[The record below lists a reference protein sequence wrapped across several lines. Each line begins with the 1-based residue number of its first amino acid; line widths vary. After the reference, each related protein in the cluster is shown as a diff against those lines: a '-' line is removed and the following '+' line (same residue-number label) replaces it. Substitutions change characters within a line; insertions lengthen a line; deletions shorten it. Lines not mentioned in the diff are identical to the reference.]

1 LTIAQEQKFT
11 IREISPEWVYVTE
24 PSKVLIVGTSTC
36 DPQNNEWICMFSD
49 PEVPVKIIQEGVI
62 SCHAPPH
69 TPGKV
74 TICITSGNREAC
86 SEVREFEYRDKPHM
100 HMHNTLTENE
110 ISRSSEEL
118 RLLVKFVQTLLS
130 DKIGQKGSEDSW
142 TQIIEALT
150 DDSPASSRTTDWL
163 LEELLKDKLE
173 TWLSSKLQ
181 DNNTLPAMSKGEQGI
196 IHMVSG
202 LGFVWALAPI
212 LKSKVGINFR
222 DANGWTALHWA
233 SRFGREKIVAEL
245 LASGA
250 YPGAVTDPSQQDP
263 TGKTAASIAETYGHK
278 GLAGYLSEVALASH
292 LSSLTLKESELAKC
306 FAEVEAERPVNSISN
321 QNLVVEDHLSLKD
334 AIAVVRNAAQAASRI
349 QAAFRAHSFKKRKQ
363 KVAAER
369 DGADEY
375 GILPSEIEALSA
387 VSKLTFGNARH
398 HNAALAIQKKYRG
411 WKGRKDYLTLR
422 KKVVKIQ
429 AHVRGHQAR
438 KNYEAICWAVGIVEK
453 IILRWHRKRVGL
465 RGFHL
470 DSIDESADED
480 IAKVFRKQRVDVAL
494 AEAVSRVL
502 SMVNSTP
509 ARQQY
514 RRMLQKYQQAKA
526 SNFYMIHN
534 DTFQRKM
541 SYAYGGKKT
550 RQEKE
555 YIGMVK
561 SYYEGTQR
569 SRQERPGEVAENS
582 SGTAGIERPQAF
594 ARISV
599 EVEDALKKI
608 CTRTMINKIIHG
620 TMKGN

>member
-1 LTIAQEQKFT
+1 
-11 IREISPEWVYVTE
+11 
-24 PSKVLIVGTSTC
+24 
-36 DPQNNEWICMFSD
+36 
-49 PEVPVKIIQEGVI
+49 
-62 SCHAPPH
+62 
-69 TPGKV
+69 
-74 TICITSGNREAC
+74 
-86 SEVREFEYRDKPHM
+86 M

-110 ISRSSEEL
+110 ISWSFEELRLLVRFELSRSSEEL
-118 RLLVKFVQTLLS
+118 RLLVRFVETLLS

-142 TQIIEALT
+142 TQIIEDVT
-150 DDSPASSRTTDWL
+150 DDSPVSSRTTNWL

-173 TWLSSKLQ
+173 TWLSSKFQ
-181 DNNTLPAMSKGEQGI
+181 DNNTLPVLSKGEQGI
-196 IHMVSG
+196 IHMISG
-202 LGFVWALAPI
+202 
-212 LKSKVGINFR
+212 
-222 DANGWTALHWA
+222 
-233 SRFGREKIVAEL
+233 EKMVAEL

-263 TGKTAASIAETYGHK
+263 TGKTPASIAETYGHK
-278 GLAGYLSEVALASH
+278 GLAGYLSEVGLTSH
-292 LSSLTLKESELAKC
+292 LSSLTLKESELSKC
-306 FAEVEAERPVNSISN
+306 SADVEAERTVNSISN

-334 AIAVVRNAAQAASRI
+334 AIAAVRNAAQAASRI

-470 DSIDESADED
+470 DSIDESADEE
-480 IAKVFRKQRVDVAL
+480 IAKVFRKQRVDIAL

-526 SNFYMIHN
+526 E
-534 DTFQRKM
+534 Q
-541 SYAYGGKKT
+541 GGWENEGGT
-550 RQEKE
+550 SQLETAA
-555 YIGMVK
+555 GMETEELLDFV
-561 SYYEGTQR
+561 
-569 SRQERPGEVAENS
+569 
-582 SGTAGIERPQAF
+582 
-594 ARISV
+594 
-599 EVEDALKKI
+599 
-608 CTRTMINKIIHG
+608 
-620 TMKGN
+620 